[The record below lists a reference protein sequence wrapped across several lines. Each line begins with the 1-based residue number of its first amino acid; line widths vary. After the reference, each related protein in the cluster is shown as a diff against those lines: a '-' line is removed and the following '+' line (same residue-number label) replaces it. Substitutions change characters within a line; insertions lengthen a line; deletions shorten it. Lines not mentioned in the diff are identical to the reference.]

1 MGCVLLIDDDAVQLR
16 VRETVLRQ
24 AGFQVCVATSGE
36 GALALLRSEAVD
48 VDAAVCDH
56 VLPGIGGPELVR
68 RLREL
73 RPQLPVVVL
82 TGRPGVEHEYAGLQV
97 AFRLKPLPPPELI
110 ALLLSLV
117 RRAA

>member
-1 MGCVLLIDDDAVQLR
+1 M
-16 VRETVLRQ
+16 LRQ

-73 RPQLPVVVL
+73 CPELPIIVL